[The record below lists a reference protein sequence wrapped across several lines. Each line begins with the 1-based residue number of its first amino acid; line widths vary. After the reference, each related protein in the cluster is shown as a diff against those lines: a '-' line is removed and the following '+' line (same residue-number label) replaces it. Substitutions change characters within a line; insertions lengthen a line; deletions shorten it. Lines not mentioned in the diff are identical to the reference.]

1 MARLEL
7 TVNDLRNLESR
18 IRDKSADIA
27 IVGLGYV
34 GLPLALA
41 FAEAGFNVSGVDAD
55 KARVNKI
62 TRGVS
67 YLLDIESA
75 RLKKA
80 VTKGKLKATTS
91 QSVLRRADTI
101 IICVPTP
108 LTKTKEPDLTY
119 IVSATNDIARFLR
132 LGHLVILESTTYP
145 ARHVKWC
152 CRFWSQPGSKWD
164 WIISSLSHRSA
175 SIRAAANLRLKTHLK
190 SLEAWT
196 PLPPNLP
203 LCSTGMFREGA

>member
-1 MARLEL
+1 MGEGKMARPEL
-7 TVNDLRNLESR
+7 TVNDLRNLEGR
-18 IRDKSADIA
+18 IRDKSADIGV
-27 IVGLGYV
+27 VGLGYV

-41 FAEAGFNVSGVDAD
+41 FAEAGFNVTGIDTEKS
-55 KARVNKI
+55 RVNKI
-62 TRGVS
+62 MRGTS

-80 VTKGKLKATTS
+80 VVTGRLKATIS
-91 QSVLRRADTI
+91 QSALRRVDTI

-145 ARHVKWC
+145 GTTREIVL
-152 CRFWSQPGSKWD
+152 P
-164 WIISSLSHRSA
+164 I
-175 SIRAAANLRLKTHLK
+175 
-190 SLEAWT
+190 LE
-196 PLPPNLP
+196 
-203 LCSTGMFREGA
+203 STGLKVVVDYFLTFSPERIDQGSRKFTIRNTPKIVGGMEPMST